1 MLGSSIPFEEFRNLQ
16 GIHQSLWSYA
26 DTAAGVWPRSLSRLE
41 ISLGARTLFF
51 LYADLFIN
59 FILLMIMMEPF
70 DDGTL

>member
-1 MLGSSIPFEEFRNLQ
+1 MGP
-16 GIHQSLWSYA
+16 QSLSKSSEIYKA
-26 DTAAGVWPRSLSRLE
+26 FINRFGLTQTLLLVCGRVRLE
-41 ISLGARTLFF
+41 ISLGARTLLF